1 MKIQQI
7 ISVREGF
14 MDGFRKARGAGAAPG
29 PSAAAPKPSAP
40 APKAAQPAASPFS
53 IISNRDAKLILTAV
67 INGQALDSSQIAKLK
82 AVLRKL

>member
-29 PSAAAPKPSAP
+29 PRAPEPRAP

-53 IISNRDAKLILTAV
+53 IISNRDAKFILTAV
-67 INGQALDSSQIAKLK
+67 INGQALDSSQIDKLK

>member
-14 MDGFRKARGAGAAPG
+14 MDGFRKARGAAPG
-29 PSAAAPKPSAP
+29 PSAAAPRPRAP

-53 IISNRDAKLILTAV
+53 IISNRDAKFILTAV

>member
-14 MDGFRKARGAGAAPG
+14 MDGFRKARGAGAGAGAAPG
-29 PSAAAPKPSAP
+29 PPAP

-53 IISNRDAKLILTAV
+53 IISNRDAKFILTAV

>member
-14 MDGFRKARGAGAAPG
+14 MDGFRKARGAGAGAAPG
-29 PSAAAPKPSAP
+29 PPAP

-53 IISNRDAKLILTAV
+53 IISNRDAKFILTAV

>member
-14 MDGFRKARGAGAAPG
+14 MDGFRKARGASAAPG
-29 PSAAAPKPSAP
+29 PRAP

-53 IISNRDAKLILTAV
+53 IISNRDAKFILTAV
-67 INGQALDSSQIAKLK
+67 INGQALDSSQIDKLK

>member
-14 MDGFRKARGAGAAPG
+14 MDGFRKARGAGGAPR
-29 PSAAAPKPSAP
+29 PSAAAP
-40 APKAAQPAASPFS
+40 PKAAQPAASPFS